1 MGKVQTCVNVS
12 REEAQCQGKKSQE
25 MKLGGN
31 NVKIYHINRIA
42 TSIATTYNQTSMKT
56 RGLLLLVAFLAVA
69 ESCNSFQQG
78 LTDTLLPTSY
88 HICPPGKFKL
98 SEQNWAM

>member
-1 MGKVQTCVNVS
+1 MVTTL
-12 REEAQCQGKKSQE
+12 KS
-25 MKLGGN
+25 
-31 NVKIYHINRIA
+31 IYINRIA
-42 TSIATTYNQTSMKT
+42 TSIVTTCNQASMKT
-56 RGLLLLVAFLAVA
+56 RGLLLLVAFLAAVA

-98 SEQNWAM
+98 SEQNWEM